1 MNQTILEWL
10 ERANTLRRQVDM
22 LYVVDG
28 FRVAI
33 LWDGLPIS
41 QDFHGATLELALDAA
56 MHGFDLDAPP
66 CFVDGRRIATDDVEI
81 QLEALEKYFQLL
93 KERHAALVK
102 EVRNFASS
110 WLLDEREDPD
120 ICFDAR
126 HHSDI
131 ENLFKELEAS
141 ESWVK

>member
-10 ERANTLRRQVDM
+10 ERANTLHRQVDM

-28 FRVAI
+28 FQVTL
-33 LWDGLPIS
+33 LWDGLPIA
-41 QDFHGATLELALDAA
+41 QDFHGATLELALGAA

-66 CFVDGRRIATDDVEI
+66 CFVDGRSIATDDVEI
-81 QLEALEKYFQLL
+81 QLEALEKHYQLL
-93 KERHAALVK
+93 KVRHAALVK
-102 EVRNFASS
+102 EVSHFADS

-126 HHSDI
+126 HHADI

-141 ESWVK
+141 ASWVK